1 MIEQKKI
8 RLHQVASELNVS
20 KDTIVLY
27 LNKQGFEIQ
36 NKPTSIVS
44 NEMIEALLKGFIKE
58 KKVAEN
64 FRNKFLQDTS
74 AEVATA
80 KQTITT
86 ATKEIL
92 QDEFTFKEETV
103 VTDKTT
109 IRQIEESLDFI
120 EEVKVEKE
128 IKETKIEPQTSEPK
142 VGEVIDLN
150 RFETK
155 RKKEEVKEKKPTK
168 KDETQLKK
176 TQEIPPPKV
185 KPEKKV
191 IEQKKE
197 PPKVE
202 EPKEKKPAEVTPKVE
217 EKKKVIGVHP
227 TVKPTEEAKPKEIV
241 ATKEELKPK
250 EEAPA
255 KKEEK
260 IKKAEPI
267 RKKEEKKL
275 KKLEGVEIQLAEPT
289 IEKVEVTTE
298 EPQEEEI
305 EVVDR
310 FKHIDLH
317 EDEEEIVPIVKDKWL
332 RKRGGKQKLEK
343 YKPLLDKKIQKK
355 KIYRDFIKESEQEI
369 EKNIRE
375 TLHSTQEISDI
386 RKRAKIRHKRKE
398 EKLEKVHQIQEEL
411 EKQKKIIQ
419 TTEFITTGELAKLV
433 GVDPAEIIQKCFQ
446 LGLIV
451 SLNQRLDKDTITL
464 IALDYGYEV
473 EFIEEKEIHLKD
485 LDFEDPEETLQ
496 PRPPIV
502 TIMGHVDH
510 GKTSLLDYIR
520 KSNIVAGEAGGITQH
535 IGAYQ
540 VEIPGKGFITFI
552 DTPGHE
558 AFTAM
563 RARGAMVTDIV
574 VLVVAADD
582 AVMPQTI
589 EAINHAKAANVPI
602 IVAINKVDKP
612 DANPDR
618 IRQQLS
624 EVGILVEDWQGP
636 YQCVEI
642 SAKFGTNVDLLLE
655 KILLEAEL
663 LNLRANPNRPA
674 KATIV
679 ESHLDRGKGPIAT
692 AIIQKGTLKIGD
704 IFVVGLTYGRVRAMF
719 DEREKRLEKAGPST
733 PVRIVGF
740 DDLPEAG
747 DILYVVES
755 EQVAKEI
762 ASKRQQVR
770 REQNLRREK
779 VITLDDL
786 SKQIQLG
793 QIKELNLILKTDVM
807 GSLEA
812 LTDALSK
819 LSNEEVKVNILH
831 RGVGNVNES
840 DVTLAAAS
848 NAVIIAFQ
856 VSTTG
861 GARKLAEKHSVE
873 IRRYEII
880 YDCLNDVKLAVEG
893 LLSPDIKEVVTGT
906 LEVRKT
912 FKISKVGT
920 VAGCYVKSGKIN
932 RNDNVRVIRDG
943 LVIHTGT
950 ISSLKRGKDDV
961 REVDQGYE
969 CGIMIEKFNDIQ
981 EGDIIEAFKTLEI
994 KRTLN
999 N

>member
-20 KDTIVLY
+20 KDTIVSY
-27 LNKQGFEIQ
+27 LNKNGFEIQ

-80 KQTITT
+80 KQTTTT

-103 VTDKTT
+103 VTDKST

-241 ATKEELKPK
+241 APKEELKPK

-473 EFIEEKEIHLKD
+473 EFIEEKEIQLKD